1 MKRKNAV
8 SKKSKSSLL
17 KSLGPGF
24 LLAGAAI
31 GVSHLVQSTR
41 AGADYGFILIWAL
54 TLACVTKYP
63 FMEFGPRYAAA
74 TGNHLITGYK
84 KLGIFPYWA
93 FIVFTVGT
101 MFIIQAAVT
110 IVTAGLAE
118 RLFNFGW
125 SPFVW
130 SLVILIFCISLLLIG
145 KYPGLDK
152 SMKIIV
158 SFLTIATLA
167 AVIMALGAGTM
178 TNTIQTPIPS
188 LWTTASVGFI
198 IAFMG
203 WMPIPLDASV
213 WHSIWTREKAKQTKH
228 RPSIKE
234 AFTDFNIGYLSASF
248 IGLLFLTLGAL
259 VMFGSGTS
267 FSSNSVEFSS
277 QLVDLYGKTL
287 GSWSTPIISIA
298 AFVALL
304 STTLTVTDAF
314 PRVIS
319 ELLNPEKKELQVEKK
334 KWKDYKIGVFVIPIL
349 SLCILFF
356 LSGSFIFL
364 IDFATGL
371 SFLSAP
377 FLAWFNYKLVT
388 GSHLK
393 KEDQPTKAYRIF
405 SLFCFAILVIFTL
418 VYLYYIIFM

>member
-1 MKRKNAV
+1 MKTKTI
-8 SKKSKSSLL
+8 SKQSKSSLL

-54 TLACVTKYP
+54 VIACATKYP
-63 FMEFGPRYAAA
+63 FLEFGPRYAAA

-84 KLGIFPYWA
+84 KLGVFPYW
-93 FIVFTVGT
+93 IYILITLGT

-118 RLFNFGW
+118 KLFNFGW
-125 SPFVW
+125 SPFLW
-130 SLVILIFCISLLLIG
+130 SFIILVFCIALLIIG

-158 SFLTIATLA
+158 TFLTLATLA
-167 AVIMALGAGTM
+167 AVIMAFGAGTA
-178 TNTIQTPIPS
+178 TKALNTPSPS
-188 LWTTASVGFI
+188 LWTTASIGFI

-203 WMPIPLDASV
+203 WMPIPIDASV
-213 WHSIWTREKAKQTKH
+213 WHSIWTKEKTKQTH
-228 RPSIKE
+228 HNPSIKE
-234 AFTDFNIGYLSASF
+234 VFTDFNIGYLSACF
-248 IGLLFLTLGAL
+248 IGLLFLILGAL

-267 FSSNSVEFSS
+267 FSPNSVEFSS
-277 QLVDLYGKTL
+277 QLVELYGRTL

-298 AFVALL
+298 AFITLL

-319 ELLNPEKKELQVEKK
+319 ELLNPEESKIQNEKK
-334 KWKDYKIGVFVIPIL
+334 KWKEYKISIFVIPL
-349 SLCILFF
+349 VSLGILFF

-377 FLAWFNYKLVT
+377 FLAYFNYRLVT
-388 GSHLK
+388 GPHM
-393 KEDQPTKAYRIF
+393 KEGDKPEKRYRTF
-405 SLFCFAILVIFTL
+405 SLICLGLLSIFTL
-418 VYLYYIIFM
+418 VYLYYILFL

>member
-1 MKRKNAV
+1 MTKSSFP
-8 SKKSKSSLL
+8 SKKDCKSLL
-17 KSLGPGF
+17 KTIGPGF

-54 TLACVTKYP
+54 VLACATKYP
-63 FMEFGPRYAAA
+63 FLEFGPRYAAA

-84 KLGIFPYWA
+84 KLGVFPYWI
-93 FIVFTVGT
+93 FIIITIGT

-125 SPFVW
+125 SPFTW
-130 SLVILIFCISLLLIG
+130 SLIILIFCIALLIIG

-158 SFLTIATLA
+158 TFLTLATLA
-167 AVIMALGAGTM
+167 AVVMAFGAGTVS
-178 TNTIQTPIPS
+178 TAINTPSPS
-188 LWTTASVGFI
+188 LWTTASLGFI

-203 WMPIPLDASV
+203 WMPIPIDASV
-213 WHSIWTREKAKQTKH
+213 WHSIWTKEKSKQTKH
-228 RPSIKE
+228 KPSIKE
-234 AFTDFNIGYLSASF
+234 VFTDFNIGYLSACF
-248 IGLLFLTLGAL
+248 IGLLFLILGAL

-277 QLVDLYGKTL
+277 QLVALYGKTL

-298 AFVALL
+298 AFITLL

-319 ELLNPEKKELQVEKK
+319 ELFNPETKKVQNGKK
-334 KWKDYKIGVFVIPIL
+334 KWKDYKIWILVIPIL
-349 SLCILFF
+349 SLGILFF
-356 LSGSFIFL
+356 LSGSFIYL

-377 FLAWFNYKLVT
+377 FLAYFNYRLVT
-388 GSHLK
+388 GPHMRENDK
-393 KEDQPTKAYRIF
+393 PGRRYRLF
-405 SLFCFAILVIFTL
+405 SLICLGVLSIFTL
-418 VYLYYIIFM
+418 VYLYYILFL

>member
-1 MKRKNAV
+1 MKKKSSSA
-8 SKKSKSSLL
+8 KKSKTSLL
-17 KSLGPGF
+17 KSIGPGF

-31 GVSHLVQSTR
+31 GVSHLIQATR

-54 TLACVTKYP
+54 IIACLSKYP
-63 FMEFGPRYAAA
+63 FLEFGPRYAAA
-74 TGNHLITGYK
+74 TGEHLITGYK
-84 KLGIFPYWA
+84 KMGRFPYW
-93 FIVFTVGT
+93 IYIIITVGS

-125 SPFVW
+125 SPFIW
-130 SLVILIFCISLLLIG
+130 SLVILGSCIALLLIG

-167 AVIMALGAGTM
+167 AVVMAFGAGTVGDAV
-178 TNTIQTPIPS
+178 NTEAPS
-188 LWTTASVGFI
+188 LWTTASISFI

-213 WHSIWTREKAKQTKH
+213 WHSIWTKEKAVQAKQKLSV
-228 RPSIKE
+228 RG
-234 AFTDFNIGYLSASF
+234 AFVDFNVGYLSAAL
-248 IGLLFLTLGAL
+248 IGLLFFLLGVL

-267 FSSNSVEFSS
+267 FSSNSVEFST
-277 QLVDLYGKTL
+277 QLVDLYGRTL
-287 GSWSTPIISIA
+287 GDWSKPIISVA
-298 AFVALL
+298 AFVTML
-304 STTLTVTDAF
+304 STVLTVTDAY

-319 ELLNPEKKELQVEKK
+319 ELKNPEKNLPQDKKEKWRIYQVS
-334 KWKDYKIGVFVIPIL
+334 IFAIPVL
-349 SLCILFF
+349 SLCILYF
-356 LSGSFIFL
+356 LSGSFTIL
-364 IDFATGL
+364 VDFAAGL

-388 GSHLK
+388 GSQMPK
-393 KEDQPTKAYRIF
+393 KHRPKKNYIIF
-405 SLFCFAILVIFTL
+405 SLICFGFLVFFNLI
-418 VYLYYIIFM
+418 YIYYSFLD

>member
-1 MKRKNAV
+1 MKTKQVTSNR
-8 SKKSKSSLL
+8 SLL

-24 LLAGAAI
+24 LLAGAAV
-31 GVSHLVQSTR
+31 GGSHLVQSTR

-54 TLACVTKYP
+54 ILACATKYP
-63 FMEFGPRYAAA
+63 FLEFGPRYAAA

-84 KLGIFPYWA
+84 KLGVFPYWI
-93 FIVFTVGT
+93 FIIITVGT

-118 RLFNFGW
+118 KLFNFGW
-125 SPFVW
+125 SPFIW

-158 SFLTIATLA
+158 TFLTLATLA
-167 AVIMALGAGTM
+167 AVIMAFGAGTF
-178 TNTIQTPIPS
+178 TKTINTPSPS
-188 LWTTASVGFI
+188 LWTTASIGFI

-203 WMPIPLDASV
+203 WMPIPIDASV
-213 WHSIWTREKAKQTKH
+213 WHSIWTKEKAKQTNH

-234 AFTDFNIGYLSASF
+234 AFTDFNIGYLSAAF

-267 FSSNSVEFSS
+267 FSLNSVEFSS
-277 QLVDLYGKTL
+277 QLVALYGKTL
-287 GSWSTPIISIA
+287 GSWSTPIIAIA
-298 AFVALL
+298 AFVTLL

-319 ELLNPEKKELQVEKK
+319 ELYNPEAKKPQNETK
-334 KWKDYKIGVFVIPIL
+334 KWRDYKIAIFVIPVL

-388 GSHLK
+388 GDHLK
-393 KEDQPTKAYRIF
+393 KDDQPSGAYKIF
-405 SLFCFAILVIFTL
+405 SLICFGLLVIFTL
-418 VYLYYIIFM
+418 VYLYYIIFL

>member
-1 MKRKNAV
+1 MTESNSHSKNSRK
-8 SKKSKSSLL
+8 SLL
-17 KSLGPGF
+17 KSIGPGF

-54 TLACVTKYP
+54 VLACVTKYP
-63 FMEFGPRYAAA
+63 SMEFGPRYAAA

-84 KLGIFPYWA
+84 KLGVFPYWI
-93 FIVFTVGT
+93 FIIITIGT

-158 SFLTIATLA
+158 TFLTLATLA
-167 AVIMALGAGTM
+167 AVAMAFGAGTAS
-178 TNTIQTPIPS
+178 TAINTPHPA
-188 LWTTASVGFI
+188 LWTTASLGFI

-203 WMPIPLDASV
+203 WMPIPIDASV
-213 WHSIWTREKAKQTKH
+213 WHSIWTKEKSKQTHHK
-228 RPSIKE
+228 PSIKE

-277 QLVDLYGKTL
+277 QLVGLYGKTL
-287 GSWSTPIISIA
+287 GAWSTPIISIA
-298 AFVALL
+298 AFITLL
-304 STTLTVTDAF
+304 STTLTVTDAY

-319 ELLNPEKKELQVEKK
+319 ELLNPETKKVQNEKK
-334 KWKDYKIGVFVIPIL
+334 KWKNYKIGIFVIPIL

-377 FLAWFNYKLVT
+377 FLAYFNYKLIT
-388 GSHLK
+388 GSHM
-393 KEDQPTKAYRIF
+393 KEENKPGTRYRLF
-405 SLFCFAILVIFTL
+405 SLICLGALSIFTL
-418 VYLYYIIFM
+418 VYLYYIMFL